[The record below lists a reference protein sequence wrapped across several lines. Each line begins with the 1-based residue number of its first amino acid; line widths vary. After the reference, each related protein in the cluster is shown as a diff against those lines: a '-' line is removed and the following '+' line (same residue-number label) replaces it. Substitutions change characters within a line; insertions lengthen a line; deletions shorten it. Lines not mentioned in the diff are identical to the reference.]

1 MGVEDPHKVQP
12 SKLRRQSVD
21 HVVNSSVPF
30 HLLAADKP
38 STVID
43 DRNSQALRAIINT
56 GAPTDEKK
64 PESLEIIFRQRI
76 HISTEYEPW

>member
-30 HLLAADKP
+30 RLLAADKP
-38 STVID
+38 SPVIV
-43 DRNSQALRAIINT
+43 DRNSQCMSRSVDP
-56 GAPTDEKK
+56 GAPTDKKK
-64 PESLEIIFRQRI
+64 PESLENTLRQRI
-76 HISTEYEPW
+76 HISTEYEPS